1 MEQPIGL
8 SGLRLMQPRFNR
20 IEAGLPRTK
29 ASLQSHNSS
38 PTFNPQD
45 S

>member
-1 MEQPIGL
+1 MEQLIGM
-8 SGLRLMQPRFNR
+8 SGHRLIQPWLYK
-20 IEAGLPRTK
+20 IEVGLPRTK

-38 PTFNPQD
+38 PTFK